1 MTYHVYSGDRK
12 VAMEDVTQNGAKL
25 ASGLASL
32 GIGDGDSFATV
43 TRNDIAMLETKLAG
57 NLIGAYAVPVNW
69 HATAEEAGYILS
81 DSGAKVVVVHSDL
94 LDGIA
99 AEIPAGMPVLVC
111 ATPPEIANAY
121 GIAPEDCEVP
131 ADALNYETWR
141 DGFEPWTKAPPLE
154 RGSMIYTSG
163 TTGNPKGVRREPTT
177 PERQARIGELAM
189 RSFGIGMGGV
199 CAMTGPM
206 YHSAP
211 GAYASL
217 AMALGNDIHLLPRFE
232 PEGLL
237 QAIHEHKIS
246 HMHVVPTMFVR
257 MLRLPDAVKAKY
269 DLSSLVHVIH
279 GAAPCPPDAKRG
291 MIEWWGEV
299 IFEYYGSTEAGI
311 VSIASSADA
320 IAKPGTVGRPLD
332 GTLVR
337 IYDDDGKALGT
348 GESGEIYMTMNDLSD
363 FTYHNKDDK
372 RAEIERDGMVT
383 NGDVGYIDADGY
395 LFLNDRKRDMIISG
409 GVNIYPAEIE
419 AALQAM
425 PGVQDCAVFGIPHD
439 EFGESVAAAIEPQ
452 PGETLSVEA
461 VREYLGQHISAYK
474 IPREVT
480 FHDAMPREDT
490 GKIFKR
496 KLRQPYWERAGRQI

>member
-12 VAMEDVTQNGAKL
+12 VTMQEVALNGAKL
-25 ASGLASL
+25 AAGLVSL
-32 GIGDGDSFATV
+32 GVGDGDSFATV

-57 NLIGAYAVPVNW
+57 NMIGAYAVPVNW
-69 HATAEEAGYILS
+69 HATAEEAGYILT
-81 DSGAKVVVVHSDL
+81 DAGAKAVVVHADL
-94 LDGIA
+94 LAGIASEIPDGI
-99 AEIPAGMPVLVC
+99 PVLVC
-111 ATPPEIANAY
+111 ATPPEIAEAY
-121 GIAPEDCEVP
+121 AVAPENCAVP
-131 ADALNYETWR
+131 DGMTDYESWR
-141 DGFEPWTKAPPLE
+141 DGFEPWTGTPPLE

-163 TTGNPKGVRREPTT
+163 TTGNPKGVRREPTS

-189 RSFGIGMGGV
+189 RSFGIGPGGV

-217 AMALGNDIHLLPRFE
+217 AMVLGNDIHLLPRFE
-232 PEGLL
+232 PEELL
-237 QAIHEHKIS
+237 QAIDEHKIS

-257 MLRLPDAVKAKY
+257 MLRLPDAIKAKY
-269 DLSSLVHVIH
+269 DLSSLAHVIH
-279 GAAPCPPDAKRG
+279 GAAPCPPDAKKQ
-291 MIEWWGEV
+291 MIEWWGDV

-311 VSIASSADA
+311 VSTASSADA

-337 IYDDDGKALGT
+337 IYDDDGKVLGT

-372 RAEIERDGMVT
+372 RAEIEREGMVT
-383 NGDVGYIDADGY
+383 NGDVGYMDEDGY

-452 PGETLSVEA
+452 PGETLSVAA

-480 FHDAMPREDT
+480 FHAAMPREDT

-496 KLRQPYWERAGRQI
+496 KLRQPYWERDGRQI

>member
-1 MTYHVYSGDRK
+1 MTYHVYSGPRK
-12 VAMEDVTQNGAKL
+12 VSLQEVTLNGAKL
-25 ASGLASL
+25 AAGLTSL
-32 GIGDGDSFATV
+32 GVGDGDSYATV

-57 NLIGAYAVPVNW
+57 NQIGAYAVPVNW
-69 HATAEEAGYILS
+69 HATAEEAGYILT
-81 DSGAKVVVVHSDL
+81 DSGAKAVVVHADL
-94 LDGIA
+94 LPGIA
-99 AEIPAGMPVLVC
+99 SHLPDGVTVIVV
-111 ATPPEIANAY
+111 ATPPEIAGAY
-121 GIAPEDCEVP
+121 GIPPALCAVPDGALDYEV
-131 ADALNYETWR
+131 WR
-141 DGFEPWTKAPPLE
+141 DGFKPWDKEPPLE

-163 TTGNPKGVRREPTT
+163 TTGNPKGVRREPTS

-189 RSFGIGMGGV
+189 RAFGIGTGGI

-217 AMALGNDIHLLPRFE
+217 AMALGNDIHLLPRFD
-232 PEGLL
+232 PEELL
-237 QAIHEHKIS
+237 QAIDSHKIS

-257 MLRLPDAVKAKY
+257 MLRLPDEVKAKY

-279 GAAPCPPDAKRG
+279 GAAPCPPEAKKR
-291 MIEWWGEV
+291 MIEWWGPV

-311 VSIASSADA
+311 VSVANSADA
-320 IAKPGTVGRPLD
+320 LAKPGTVGRPLD

-337 IYDDDGKALGT
+337 IYDDDANIVPQ

-363 FTYHNKDDK
+363 FTYHNKHDK
-372 RAEIERDGMVT
+372 RIEIERDGMVT
-383 NGDVGYIDADGY
+383 NGDVGYQDADGY

-419 AALQAM
+419 AALQDM

-439 EFGESVAAAIEPQ
+439 DFGETVAAAIEPQ
-452 PGETLSVEA
+452 PGASLSAEA
-461 VREYLGQHISAYK
+461 VKEYLRAHISAYK
-474 IPREVT
+474 VPREVT
-480 FHDAMPREDT
+480 FHAAMPREDT

-496 KLRQPYWERAGRQI
+496 KLRQPYWEKAGRQI

>member
-12 VAMEDVTQNGAKL
+12 VAMEEVALNGAKL
-25 ASGLASL
+25 AAGLVSL
-32 GIGDGDSFATV
+32 GVGDGDSFATV
-43 TRNDIAMLETKLAG
+43 TRNDIAMLETKIAG

-69 HATAEEAGYILS
+69 HATAEEAGYILT
-81 DSGAKVVVVHSDL
+81 DSGAKAVLVHADL
-94 LDGIA
+94 LPGIA
-99 AEIPAGMPVLVC
+99 ADIPEGLPVLVC
-111 ATPPEIANAY
+111 ATPPEIAAAY
-121 GIAPEDCEVP
+121 AIAPENCAVP
-131 ADALNYETWR
+131 DGMTDYESWR
-141 DGFEPWTKAPPLE
+141 DGFAPWTEPAPLE

-163 TTGNPKGVRREPTT
+163 TTGNPKGVRREPTS
-177 PERQARIGELAM
+177 PENQARIGELAM
-189 RSFGIGMGGV
+189 RSFGIGQGGV

-237 QAIHEHKIS
+237 QAIDEHKIS

-257 MLRLPDAVKAKY
+257 MLRLPDEVKAKY

-279 GAAPCPPDAKRG
+279 GAAPCPPDAKRQ
-291 MIEWWGEV
+291 MIEWWGDV

-311 VSIASSADA
+311 VSVATSADA
-320 IAKPGTVGRPLD
+320 IAKPGTVGRPQEE
-332 GTLVR
+332 TVVR
-337 IYDDDGKALGT
+337 IFDDDGNILGT
-348 GESGEIYMTMNDLSD
+348 GESGEIYMTMPNLSD

-372 RAEIERDGMVT
+372 RAEIEREGMVT
-383 NGDVGYIDADGY
+383 NGDVGYIDEDGY

-496 KLRQPYWERAGRQI
+496 KLRQPYWDRAGRQI

>member
-1 MTYHVYSGDRK
+1 MTHHVYSGARK
-12 VAMEDVTQNGAKL
+12 VPLQEVALNGAK
-25 ASGLASL
+25 AAAGLVSL
-32 GIGDGDSFATV
+32 GLGDGDSFATV
-43 TRNDIAMLETKLAG
+43 TRNDIAMLETMIAG

-69 HATAEEAGYILS
+69 HATGEEAGYMLT
-81 DSGAKVVVVHSDL
+81 DSNAKAIIVHADL
-94 LDGIA
+94 LPGIA
-99 AEIPAGMPVLVC
+99 GHLPAGVPVIVI
-111 ATPPEIANAY
+111 ATPPEIAGAY
-121 GIAPEDCEVP
+121 GIAPELCAVP
-131 ADALNYETWR
+131 DGAMEWEAWR
-141 DGFEPWTKAPPLE
+141 DGFAPWAEEPPLQ

-163 TTGNPKGVRREPTT
+163 TTGNPKGVRREPTS

-189 RSFGIGMGGV
+189 RAFGIGTDG
-199 CAMTGPM
+199 CAAMTGPM

-211 GAYASL
+211 NAYARL
-217 AMALGNDIHLLPRFE
+217 AMTMGNDIHLLPRFE
-232 PEGLL
+232 AEELL
-237 QAIHEHKIS
+237 QAIHSHKLS

-257 MLRLPDAVKAKY
+257 MLRLPDEVKAKY

-279 GAAPCPPDAKRG
+279 GAAPCPPEAKKR
-291 MIEWWGEV
+291 MIEWWGPV

-311 VSIASSADA
+311 VTIANSADA
-320 IAKPGTVGRPLD
+320 LAKPGTVGRPLD
-332 GTLVR
+332 GTIVR
-337 IYDDDGKALGT
+337 IYDDDGNVLPT
-348 GESGEIYMTMNDLSD
+348 GESGEIYMNMNDLSD

-372 RAEIERDGMVT
+372 RAEIEMDGLVT
-383 NGDVGYIDADGY
+383 NGDVGYQDEDGY

-419 AALQAM
+419 AALLDM

-452 PGETLSVEA
+452 PGAGLSADTVK
-461 VREYLGQHISAYK
+461 EYLRAHISAYK
-474 IPREVT
+474 VPREVT